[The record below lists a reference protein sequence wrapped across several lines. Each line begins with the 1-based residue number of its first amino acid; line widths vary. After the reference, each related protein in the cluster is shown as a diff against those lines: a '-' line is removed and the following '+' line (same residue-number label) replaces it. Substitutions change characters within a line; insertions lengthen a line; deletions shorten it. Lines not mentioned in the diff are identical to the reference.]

1 MKKGPPEDRAS
12 REAPSQ
18 PSPTVPPRQ
27 FMDHRIQHQP
37 RPAPPPDEDILYQWR
52 LARKMKRAQ
61 EQAAKWGPAKGPLS
75 LGSSHPRFVHTLSGA
90 GGTLQPSSTPHPSSQ
105 RDFVQQRQE
114 LQVSAPS
121 VVPVVPHGTTSLPAR
136 PQTATTT
143 AVTYDQERISSPM
156 APSQFGITSQP
167 QVTISSGQHSQLAA
181 ATSQGTHAP
190 SLEPSPSPIVTT
202 ARPVISGEVHT
213 LATEPDQFESADVPA
228 HMHLSCDILPCPHQ
242 RALIEKGR
250 SDHTIKLPLSSP
262 VVESMLEELHIAERD
277 TERIQK
283 PQRTVI
289 RESHDETQIQ
299 GLTRKRTEDKE
310 GRSTARQEDYERQEL
325 RRENVAKR
333 KTKSKRGR
341 GSSQE
346 PASSDVLSGIIGE
359 VINIFKFP

>member
-1 MKKGPPEDRAS
+1 MKQGPPEDRAS

-18 PSPTVPPRQ
+18 PFPTVPPRQ

-52 LARKMKRAQ
+52 LARKMERAQ
-61 EQAAKWGPAKGPLS
+61 EQAAKWGPAKGTLS
-75 LGSSHPRFVHTLSGA
+75 LGSSQPRFVHTLSGA
-90 GGTLQPSSTPHPSSQ
+90 GGTPQPSSTPHPSSQ

-114 LQVSAPS
+114 LQVPAPS
-121 VVPVVPHGTTSLPAR
+121 VTTVVPHGTASLPAR
-136 PQTATTT
+136 PQTTFSTPVP
-143 AVTYDQERISSPM
+143 VTSDQERISSPM
-156 APSQFGITSQP
+156 VPSQFGITSQP
-167 QVTISSGQHSQLAA
+167 QVTISSSQHSHLAA

-190 SLEPSPSPIVTT
+190 SLEPSPVVTT
-202 ARPVISGEVHT
+202 AQPVISEEVHT
-213 LATEPDQFESADVPA
+213 ALATEPDQFESADVPS

-242 RALIEKGR
+242 KALIEKGR
-250 SDHTIKLPLSSP
+250 SDQTIELPLSSP
-262 VVESMLEELHIAERD
+262 VVESMLEELHVAERD
-277 TERIQK
+277 TERVQK

-325 RRENVAKR
+325 RRENVAKP
-333 KTKSKRGR
+333 KTKPKR